1 MIYWTPLDLEQVL
14 EGWDRMNLN
23 LVEIEYDGLLLQ
35 VEPLGD
41 GKGKVVRLISSN
53 PTDFLRPDLL
63 PGRVI
68 PMFTT

>member
-23 LVEIEYDGLLLQ
+23 LVEIEYGLLLQ

-41 GKGKVVRLISSN
+41 GQARVIRLLS
-53 PTDFLRPDLL
+53 PDPMDFLREDIA
-63 PGRVI
+63 PGKIVA
-68 PMFTT
+68 MV